1 MKHTLIAAAAL
12 VLMGA
17 AGSAMAD
24 GRGYIDESLSRTLGE
39 DVLTGLLDDYKDG
52 SYTNLS
58 VNTGD
63 IDASVT
69 IEGGEDVAIGGREI
83 KVEGELDFDLDQD
96 SGVATTV
103 TTLIDL
109 SGIAGSSIKT
119 VAVGAM
125 NEGTVNVSGIS
136 FTASKTLERS
146 ESEMALDIEAE
157 LKASEGSRDRRSE
170 AQSLSGELEASFASE
185 TESMSLVSEMTRNA
199 LPEVSVM
206 NLAYNTGDVSAA
218 VSIAAGHRDDVELS
232 NLAISTTAIG
242 AINTAVIN
250 IGAVAAK

>member
-1 MKHTLIAAAAL
+1 MKHTLIAAAAM

-17 AGSAMAD
+17 AGSALAD

-39 DVLTGLLDDYKDG
+39 EVLTGLLDDYKDG
-52 SYTNLS
+52 SYTSLS

-83 KVEGELDFDLDQD
+83 KVEGELDFDLEQD
-96 SGVATTV
+96 SGVATAV
-103 TTLIDL
+103 TTNIDL

-125 NEGTVNVSGIS
+125 NEATVNVSGTS
-136 FTASKTLERS
+136 FAASKTLERN
-146 ESEMALDIEAE
+146 ESEMALDIEGE
-157 LKASEGSRDRRSE
+157 LKASEGDRDRRSE
-170 AQSLSGELEASFASE
+170 AKSLSGELEVAFDAE
-185 TESMSLVSEMTRNA
+185 TESMSLVSEMTRNS
-199 LPEVSVM
+199 LPEVSIM
-206 NLAYNTGDVSAA
+206 NLAYNTGDVTAA
-218 VSIAAGHRDDVELS
+218 VSISAGHRDDVELS

-242 AINTAVIN
+242 AINTSVIN
-250 IGAVAAK
+250 VGNVAAK